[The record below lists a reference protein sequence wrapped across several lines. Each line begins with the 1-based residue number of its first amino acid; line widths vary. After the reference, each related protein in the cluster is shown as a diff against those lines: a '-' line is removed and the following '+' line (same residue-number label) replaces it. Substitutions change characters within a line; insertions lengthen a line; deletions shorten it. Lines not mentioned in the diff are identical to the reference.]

1 MDSDR
6 KEFSSQG
13 RQKKD
18 QGRETERQLN
28 LVSIAGGLFSLL
40 CHLVDDRGKVGGAV
54 ELHFTKTVIVRLQ
67 HAFDADAVCIL
78 TVGVLR
84 GQNTHALERTS
95 TSSYIIHEDVCSV

>member
-13 RQKKD
+13 RQKKE
-18 QGRETERQLN
+18 QGRETERELN
-28 LVSIAGGLFSLL
+28 LVSIAGELFSLL

-54 ELHFTKTVIVRLQ
+54 ELHFPETVIVRLQ

-78 TVGVLR
+78 TVRVLR
-84 GQNTHALERTS
+84 GQKTHVFEKIS
-95 TSSYIIHEDVCSV
+95 TSSYITHEE

>member
-13 RQKKD
+13 R
-18 QGRETERQLN
+18 ETERELN
-28 LVSIAGGLFSLL
+28 LVSIAGELFSLL
-40 CHLVDDRGKVGGAV
+40 CHLVDDRGKVGGAI
-54 ELHFTKTVIVRLQ
+54 ELHFPETVIVRLQ

-84 GQNTHALERTS
+84 GQNTHVFEKSS
-95 TSSYIIHEDVCSV
+95 TSSYITHEE